1 MTASSCPV
9 RPAGSSEPE
18 QRSQFWLVKWWLRVP
33 RLLAQ
38 GTAPSLLA
46 RRESP
51 ITMDYETN
59 APALAVTQAVTF
71 AIIDATGGS
80 TPLEAELQY
89 DLADPYAVTIA
100 FTSGQT
106 QVSWRFSRD
115 LLTMGLGLYTPSG
128 DGDVHIWPCFDDYG
142 RAVVMIELCSPAGD
156 ALVEARAADLNIFV
170 ERMSA
175 AVPPGTESA
184 HVDVDAMIAAI
195 FAGEAA

>member
-1 MTASSCPV
+1 
-9 RPAGSSEPE
+9 
-18 QRSQFWLVKWWLRVP
+18 
-33 RLLAQ
+33 
-38 GTAPSLLA
+38 
-46 RRESP
+46 
-51 ITMDYETN
+51 MDYPTN
-59 APALAVTQAVTF
+59 TPALAVTQAVTF

-89 DLADPYAVTIA
+89 DLDDPYAVTIA
-100 FTSGQT
+100 FTSGQS

-142 RAVVMIELCSPAGD
+142 RAVVMIELCSPAGE

-184 HVDVDAMIAAI
+184 HLDVDAMIAAI